1 MSEFSKSVMTWN
13 FAYLARFGKDN
24 FCLFGG
30 GAVLPFRQTIG
41 MSENRIKELREARG
55 MTLEALA
62 ERVGL
67 SASYVQRLENGE
79 RNLSLKHIQSFAD
92 ALEVGG
98 RDILP
103 EDNSLP
109 PVSRQPYTPLPPKII
124 KSRSFKFY
132 VAEWREFMGVSVNDA
147 ARALGLS
154 EGQYEVLEYYPI
166 NFTLAQVVELADLFG
181 VRGDQFWFPA
191 PKNRPASSPA
201 TRDTASKRRASK

>member
-1 MSEFSKSVMTWN
+1 
-13 FAYLARFGKDN
+13 
-24 FCLFGG
+24 
-30 GAVLPFRQTIG
+30 

-124 KSRSFKFY
+124 KSRGFKFY

-154 EGQYEVLEYYPI
+154 EGQYEVLGFYPI
-166 NFTLAQVVELADLFG
+166 NFSLAQVVDLADLFG

-191 PKNRPASSPA
+191 PKNRPAPA
-201 TRDTASKRRASK
+201 PALKFAAKRRAK